1 LSAVVASCGGCSDDD
16 RAVPV
21 YTSYDYEETDGS
33 AEDKT
38 TERWDMADTSPYGED
53 EREEAVVPYHSMNGV
68 KYVDVKVN
76 GVGLEMIFDTG
87 CAGMHISLA
96 EARYLYDKGT
106 LTDDDFLGVSPA
118 VTADGNVSVD
128 MVVNLREVIIS
139 DQVVRHNVAATVS
152 ANTDAPL
159 LLGNGVLDSIEST
172 TIDNENQTII
182 FRFKEK

>member
-1 LSAVVASCGGCSDDD
+1 MLSAVVASCGGCSDDD

-21 YTSYDYEETDGS
+21 YTSYDEDDYEETD
-33 AEDKT
+33 ET
-38 TERWDMADTSPYGED
+38 TEEWDMADTSPYGEE
-53 EREEAVVPYHSMNGV
+53 EREEAVVPYRSKNGV

-87 CAGMHISLA
+87 CAGMHISVA

-139 DQVVRHNVAATVS
+139 DQVVCHNVAATVS

-159 LLGNGVLDSIEST
+159 LLGNGVLDRIEST
-172 TIDNENQTII
+172 TIDNENHNLI